1 MKKLVLILITFLS
14 FCISSVSYSK
24 IEKTKLDFSIDVPAD
39 YILLSRDN
47 YSQFKELLTRTF
59 TKNIKKEDY
68 DKEVENLY
76 KKFTEGRTGNY
87 FVIVPNWGNSWIYS
101 EITFYKQANDRVVPI
116 DKLSL
121 NKKTLTEFC
130 NEFNDVLTRKVVN
143 FKVEKCSIDRKK
155 FKKFD
160 KFLNLKAKY
169 TQKNQIF
176 ESYFINYKDFQ
187 IKVEIL
193 VHKQDYERIE
203 GSLRYMID
211 TIN

>member
-1 MKKLVLILITFLS
+1 
-14 FCISSVSYSK
+14 
-24 IEKTKLDFSIDVPAD
+24 
-39 YILLSRDN
+39 
-47 YSQFKELLTRTF
+47 LLTRTF

-68 DKEVENLY
+68 DKEVENFY

-87 FVIVPNWGNSWIYS
+87 FVIIPNWGNSWAYS
-101 EITFYKQANDRVVPI
+101 EITFYKQANDRVVPV
-116 DKLSL
+116 DELSS

-130 NEFNDVLTRKVVN
+130 NVFNDVLKRRVVD
-143 FKVEKCSIDRKK
+143 FKLEKCGVDRKK

-160 KFLNLKAKY
+160 KFLHLKAKY
-169 TQKNQIF
+169 TKKDKIF
-176 ESYFINYKDFQ
+176 ESYFIDYKDFQ

>member
-1 MKKLVLILITFLS
+1 MKKIILLLFLS
-14 FCISSVSYSK
+14 FFISSVSYSK

>member
-1 MKKLVLILITFLS
+1 MKKIILLLFLS
-14 FCISSVSYSK
+14 FFISSVSYSK

-68 DKEVENLY
+68 DKEVENFY

-87 FVIVPNWGNSWIYS
+87 FVIIPNWGNSWAYS
-101 EITFYKQANDRVVPI
+101 EITFYKQANDRVVPV
-116 DKLSL
+116 DELSS

-130 NEFNDVLTRKVVN
+130 NVFNDVLKRRVVD
-143 FKVEKCSIDRKK
+143 FKLEKCGVDRKK

-160 KFLNLKAKY
+160 KFLHLKAKY
-169 TQKNQIF
+169 TKKDKIF
-176 ESYFINYKDFQ
+176 ESYFIDYKDFQ

>member
-87 FVIVPNWGNSWIYS
+87 FVIIPNWGNSWAYS
-101 EITFYKQANDRVVPI
+101 EITFYKQTNDRVVPI

-160 KFLNLKAKY
+160 KFLHLKAKY
-169 TQKNQIF
+169 TKKDKIF
-176 ESYFINYKDFQ
+176 ESYFIDYKDFQ